1 MPNPRHEAV
10 LARVATAISEG
21 DAVAAWRHMEPLA
34 SEIEGD
40 ADIAAAW
47 LGLLRSTPDKPTL
60 VDDVRRALAAH
71 PFDAS
76 LVTRGC
82 DALIRAAERRAPD
95 EPQLEGGPALL
106 AAQAAERCLSGQDL
120 EATSSE
126 MLGYLHVA
134 AGNARRLRREHDAA
148 LEHLKKAVE
157 LCPERGGFWFNLGL
171 LHKSKLELDAAL
183 TAFDRAHELIGAEKA
198 VLWNLAICATGS
210 GQGER
215 AVRALR
221 ALGHNAVLSDTGMPF
236 VDGLPPVQVRVA
248 TVGSGHGGSDSVPD
262 RSVSFELLWVTP
274 LSTCHGVV
282 SSAAHRV
289 ASVDYGD
296 VVLWDAVPIG
306 IAEIEGRPVPRF
318 PILAVLKKGG
328 ERRFRYVALQ
338 HGAGEIQ
345 KLGEKLPA
353 GTRLFVHAEKIE
365 HMCAR
370 CASGEHMHKHKHEAP
385 EAHHVVYGKLVIEP
399 EIDLKAL
406 RAELDALLKRSPSVQ
421 LVVPE
426 LLEAIGDTVA
436 AGKAHQLWRGLE
448 KHA

>member
-1 MPNPRHEAV
+1 
-10 LARVATAISEG
+10 
-21 DAVAAWRHMEPLA
+21 
-34 SEIEGD
+34 
-40 ADIAAAW
+40 
-47 LGLLRSTPDKPTL
+47 
-60 VDDVRRALAAH
+60 
-71 PFDAS
+71 
-76 LVTRGC
+76 
-82 DALIRAAERRAPD
+82 
-95 EPQLEGGPALL
+95 
-106 AAQAAERCLSGQDL
+106 
-120 EATSSE
+120 

-148 LEHLKKAVE
+148 YEHLKKAVE

-171 LHKSKLELDAAL
+171 LHKSKLELGEAL
-183 TAFDRAHELIGAEKA
+183 TAFERAHALLGAEKG

-215 AVRALR
+215 AVSALR
-221 ALGHNAVLSDTGMPF
+221 ALGHKATLSDTGMPY

-248 TVGSGHGGSDSVPD
+248 TVGSGHGGSELPD

-274 LSTCHGVV
+274 LSPCHGVV
-282 SSAAHRV
+282 SSAAYRV

-318 PILAVLKKGG
+318 PILAVLKRGG
-328 ERRFRYVALQ
+328 EHRFRYVALQ
-338 HGAGEIQ
+338 HNEGEVQ

-370 CASGEHMHKHKHEAP
+370 CASGEHMHKHKHTEP
-385 EAHHVVYGKLVIEP
+385 EAHRVVYGKLVIEP
-399 EIDLKAL
+399 EVDLKAL
-406 RAELDALLKRSPSVQ
+406 RAELDGLLKRSPSVQ
-421 LVVPE
+421 LVVPQ

-448 KHA
+448 KHG

>member
-1 MPNPRHEAV
+1 
-10 LARVATAISEG
+10 
-21 DAVAAWRHMEPLA
+21 MEPLA
-34 SEIEGD
+34 SEIEAD
-40 ADIAAAW
+40 ADVAAAW

-95 EPQLEGGPALL
+95 EPQLEDGPALL
-106 AAQAAERCLSGQDL
+106 AAQAAERCLSGLDPKT
-120 EATSSE
+120 AGHE

-148 LEHLKKAVE
+148 LEHLRKAVE
-157 LCPERGGFWFNLGL
+157 LCPERAGFWFNLGL
-171 LHKSKLELDAAL
+171 LHKSKLELGEAL
-183 TAFDRAHELIGAEKA
+183 TAFERAQALNADKGLSAEKP

-215 AVRALR
+215 AVTALR
-221 ALGHNAVLSDTGMPF
+221 ALGHKAVLSDTGMPF
-236 VDGLPPVQVRVA
+236 VEGLPPVQVRVA
-248 TVGSGHGGSDSVPD
+248 TVGSGRGGSELPD
-262 RSVSFELLWVTP
+262 RSVTFELLWVTP
-274 LSTCHGVV
+274 LSPCHGVV
-282 SSAAHRV
+282 SSAAYRV

-296 VVLWDAVPIG
+296 LVLWDAVPIG
-306 IAEIEGRPVPRF
+306 IAEIDGRPVPRF
-318 PILAVLKKGG
+318 PILALLKKGG

-338 HGAGEIQ
+338 HSEGDVQ
-345 KLGEKLPA
+345 QLGEKLPA

-365 HMCAR
+365 HLCAR
-370 CASGEHMHKHKHEAP
+370 CASGEHMHKHKHTAP
-385 EAHHVVYGKLVIEP
+385 EAHRVVYGKLVIEP
-399 EIDLKAL
+399 EVDLKAL